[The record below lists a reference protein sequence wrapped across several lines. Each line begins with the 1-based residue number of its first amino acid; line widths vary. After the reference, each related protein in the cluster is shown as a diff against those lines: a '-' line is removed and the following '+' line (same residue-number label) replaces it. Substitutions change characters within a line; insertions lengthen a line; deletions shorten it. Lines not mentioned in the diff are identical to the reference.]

1 MLEIKNTNWNYPTP
15 IWFGLNRTTE
25 IKLALKELNI
35 SKPLIVTDPQF
46 SENKNFKKILEHLS
60 KDSIQFS
67 IFTDIKGNP
76 TGKNVSDGV
85 LKFNTDANDGVI
97 AIGGGSALDA
107 GKAIAFMSKQK
118 EDLWFFEDVGD
129 NWTKAIV
136 EDMPK
141 VIAIPTTA
149 GTGSET
155 GRASLIVDEDTY
167 TKKIIFHPS
176 ILPDLVI
183 LDPELTTSLPAHL
196 TAATGMDALAHCL
209 EAYCSHVHH
218 PMAHGIAIEGIKNI
232 KDNLVTAFNDPKD
245 ISARSAMLVSS
256 PMGSTAFQKGLGA
269 IHSLS
274 HPVNAL
280 YDLHHGLTNAIFM
293 PYVLKF
299 NQAEIE
305 ARIILLSN
313 YLELS
318 DRSFNGFLNWIL
330 DLRKELS
337 IPHTLKE
344 LKIEFD
350 FDTLAEMALVD
361 PSTPTNPTN
370 MTVNDMKKLYIDSYE
385 GNLN

>member
-1 MLEIKNTNWNYPTP
+1 MSEINNTNWNYPTP
-15 IWFGLNRTTE
+15 IWFGLNRTAE
-25 IKLALKELNI
+25 IKLALKELSI

-46 SENKNFKKILEHLS
+46 SENENFKKMIEHLS
-60 KDSIQFS
+60 KGSIQFS

-85 LKFNTDANDGVI
+85 LKFNADANDGVI

-118 EDLWFFEDVGD
+118 ENLWFFEDVGD
-129 NWTKAIV
+129 NWTKAIIK
-136 EDMPK
+136 DMPK

-183 LDPELTTSLPAHL
+183 LDPELTISLPAHL

-209 EAYCSHVHH
+209 EAYCSEVYH
-218 PMAHGIAIEGIKNI
+218 PMAHGIAVEGVRIIKN
-232 KDNLVTAFNDPKD
+232 NLVDAFKDPKNLF
-245 ISARSAMLVSS
+245 ARSQMLVSS

-274 HPVNAL
+274 HPINAIH
-280 YDLHHGLTNAIFM
+280 DLHHGLTNAIFM
-293 PYVLKF
+293 PYVIKF
-299 NQAEIE
+299 NQSVIE
-305 ARIILLSN
+305 EKMERLSR
-313 YLELS
+313 YIELKNQ
-318 DRSFNGFLNWIL
+318 SFDGFLEWIL
-330 DLRKELS
+330 DLRKQLS

-344 LKIEFD
+344 LNVKFD
-350 FDTLAEMALVD
+350 FDKLSKMALVD
-361 PSTPTNPTN
+361 PSTPTNPI
-370 MTVNDMKKLYIDSYE
+370 VLSQEDMKVLYLNSYE
-385 GNLN
+385 GNL

>member
-1 MLEIKNTNWNYPTP
+1 MSEINNTNWNYPTP
-15 IWFGLNRTTE
+15 IWFGLNRTAE
-25 IKLALKELNI
+25 IKLALKELSI
-35 SKPLIVTDPQF
+35 SRPLIVTDPQF
-46 SENKNFKKILEHLS
+46 SENENFKKMIEHLS

-85 LKFNTDANDGVI
+85 LKFNADANDGVI

-118 EDLWFFEDVGD
+118 ENLWFFEDVGD
-129 NWTKAIV
+129 NWTKAIIK
-136 EDMPK
+136 DMPK

-183 LDPELTTSLPAHL
+183 LDPELTISLPAHL

-209 EAYCSHVHH
+209 EAYCSEAYH
-218 PMAHGIAIEGIKNI
+218 PMAHGIAVEGVRIIKN
-232 KDNLVTAFNDPKD
+232 NLVDAFKNPENLF
-245 ISARSAMLVSS
+245 ARSQMLVSS

-274 HPVNAL
+274 HPINAIH
-280 YDLHHGLTNAIFM
+280 DLHHGLTNAIFM
-293 PYVLKF
+293 PYVIKF
-299 NQAEIE
+299 NQSVIE
-305 ARIILLSN
+305 EKMERLSK
-313 YLELS
+313 YIELKNQ
-318 DRSFNGFLNWIL
+318 SFDGFLEWIL
-330 DLRKELS
+330 DLRKQLL

-344 LKIEFD
+344 LNVKFD
-350 FDTLAEMALVD
+350 FDKLSKMALVD
-361 PSTPTNPTN
+361 PSTPTNPIVLN
-370 MTVNDMKKLYIDSYE
+370 QEDMKVLYLNSYE
-385 GNLN
+385 GNL

>member
-1 MLEIKNTNWNYPTP
+1 MSEINNTNWNYPTP
-15 IWFGLNRTTE
+15 IWFGLNRTAE
-25 IKLALKELNI
+25 IKLALKELSI
-35 SKPLIVTDPQF
+35 SRPLIVTDPQF
-46 SENKNFKKILEHLS
+46 SENENFKKMIEHLS
-60 KDSIQFS
+60 KGSIQFS

-85 LKFNTDANDGVI
+85 LKFNADANDGVI

-118 EDLWFFEDVGD
+118 ENLWFFEDVGD
-129 NWTKAIV
+129 NWTKAIIK
-136 EDMPK
+136 DMPK

-183 LDPELTTSLPAHL
+183 LDPELTISLPAHL

-209 EAYCSHVHH
+209 EAYCSEVYH
-218 PMAHGIAIEGIKNI
+218 PMAHGIAVEGVRIIKN
-232 KDNLVTAFNDPKD
+232 NLVDAFKNPENLF
-245 ISARSAMLVSS
+245 ARSQMLVSS

-274 HPVNAL
+274 HPINAIH
-280 YDLHHGLTNAIFM
+280 DLHHGLTNAIFM
-293 PYVLKF
+293 PYVIKF
-299 NQAEIE
+299 NQSVIE
-305 ARIILLSN
+305 EKMERLSK
-313 YLELS
+313 YIELKNQ
-318 DRSFNGFLNWIL
+318 SFDGFLEWIL
-330 DLRKELS
+330 DLRKQLL

-344 LKIEFD
+344 LNVKFD
-350 FDTLAEMALVD
+350 FDKLSKMALVD
-361 PSTPTNPTN
+361 PSTPTNPI
-370 MTVNDMKKLYIDSYE
+370 VLSQEDMKVLYLNSYE
-385 GNLN
+385 GNL

>member
-1 MLEIKNTNWNYPTP
+1 MSEINNTNWNYPTP
-15 IWFGLNRTTE
+15 IWFGLNRTAE
-25 IKLALKELNI
+25 IKLALKELSI
-35 SKPLIVTDPQF
+35 SRPLIVTDPQF
-46 SENKNFKKILEHLS
+46 SENENFKKMIEHLS

-85 LKFNTDANDGVI
+85 LKFNADANDGVI

-118 EDLWFFEDVGD
+118 ENLWFFEDVGD
-129 NWTKAIV
+129 NWTKAIIK
-136 EDMPK
+136 DMPK

-183 LDPELTTSLPAHL
+183 LDPELTISLPAHL

-209 EAYCSHVHH
+209 EAYCSEVYH
-218 PMAHGIAIEGIKNI
+218 PMAHGIAVEGVRIIKN
-232 KDNLVTAFNDPKD
+232 NLVDAFKDPENLF
-245 ISARSAMLVSS
+245 ARSQMLVSS

-274 HPVNAL
+274 HPINAMH
-280 YDLHHGLTNAIFM
+280 DLHHGLTNAIFM
-293 PYVLKF
+293 PYVIKF
-299 NQAEIE
+299 NQSVIE
-305 ARIILLSN
+305 EKMKRLSK
-313 YLELS
+313 YIELKNQ
-318 DRSFNGFLNWIL
+318 SFDGFLEWIL
-330 DLRKELS
+330 DLRKQLL

-344 LKIEFD
+344 LNVKFD
-350 FDTLAEMALVD
+350 FDKLSKMALVD
-361 PSTPTNPTN
+361 PSTPTNPI
-370 MTVNDMKKLYIDSYE
+370 VLSQEDMKVLYLNSYE
-385 GNLN
+385 GNL

>member
-1 MLEIKNTNWNYPTP
+1 MLEINNTNWNYPTP
-15 IWFGLNRTTE
+15 IWFGLNRTAE
-25 IKLALKELNI
+25 IKLALTELSI
-35 SKPLIVTDPQF
+35 SRPLIVTDPQF
-46 SENKNFKKILEHLS
+46 SENENFKKMIEHLS

-85 LKFNTDANDGVI
+85 LKFNADANDGVI

-118 EDLWFFEDVGD
+118 ENLWFFEDVGD
-129 NWTKAIV
+129 NWTKAIIK
-136 EDMPK
+136 DMPK

-183 LDPELTTSLPAHL
+183 LDPELTISLPAHL

-209 EAYCSHVHH
+209 EAYCSEVYH
-218 PMAHGIAIEGIKNI
+218 PMAHGIAVEGVRIIKN
-232 KDNLVTAFNDPKD
+232 NLVDAFKDPENLF
-245 ISARSAMLVSS
+245 ARSQMLVSS

-274 HPVNAL
+274 HPINAIH
-280 YDLHHGLTNAIFM
+280 DLHHGLTNAIFM
-293 PYVLKF
+293 PYVIKF
-299 NQAEIE
+299 NQSVIE
-305 ARIILLSN
+305 EKMERLSK
-313 YLELS
+313 YIELKNQ
-318 DRSFNGFLNWIL
+318 SFDGFLEWIL
-330 DLRKELS
+330 DLRKQLL

-344 LKIEFD
+344 LNVKFD
-350 FDTLAEMALVD
+350 FDKLSKMALVD
-361 PSTPTNPTN
+361 PSTPTNPI
-370 MTVNDMKKLYIDSYE
+370 VLSQEDMKVLYLNSYE
-385 GNLN
+385 GNL

>member
-1 MLEIKNTNWNYPTP
+1 MLEINNTNWNYPTP
-15 IWFGLNRTTE
+15 IWFGLNRTAE
-25 IKLALKELNI
+25 IKLALKELSI
-35 SKPLIVTDPQF
+35 SRPLIVTDPQF
-46 SENKNFKKILEHLS
+46 SENENFKKMIEHLS

-85 LKFNTDANDGVI
+85 LKFNADANDGVI

-118 EDLWFFEDVGD
+118 ENLWFFEDVGD
-129 NWTKAIV
+129 NWTKAIIK
-136 EDMPK
+136 DMPK

-183 LDPELTTSLPAHL
+183 LDPELTISLPAHL

-209 EAYCSHVHH
+209 EAYCSEVYH
-218 PMAHGIAIEGIKNI
+218 PMAHGIAVEGVRIIKN
-232 KDNLVTAFNDPKD
+232 NLVDAFKDPENLF
-245 ISARSAMLVSS
+245 ARSQMLVSS

-274 HPVNAL
+274 HPINAIH
-280 YDLHHGLTNAIFM
+280 DLHHGLTNAIFM
-293 PYVLKF
+293 PYVIKF
-299 NQAEIE
+299 NQSVIE
-305 ARIILLSN
+305 EKMERLSK
-313 YLELS
+313 YIELKNQ
-318 DRSFNGFLNWIL
+318 SFDGFLEWIL
-330 DLRKELS
+330 DLRKQLS

-344 LKIEFD
+344 LNVKFD
-350 FDTLAEMALVD
+350 FDKLSKMALVD
-361 PSTPTNPTN
+361 PSTPTNPIALSQE
-370 MTVNDMKKLYIDSYE
+370 DMKVLYLNSYE
-385 GNLN
+385 GNL

>member
-1 MLEIKNTNWNYPTP
+1 MLEIRNTNWNYPTP

-67 IFTDIKGNP
+67 TFTDIKGNP

-85 LKFNTDANDGVI
+85 LKFNVDANDGVI

-274 HPVNAL
+274 HPVNAVH
-280 YDLHHGLTNAIFM
+280 DLHHGLTNAIFM

-305 ARIILLSN
+305 GRIILLSN

>member
-1 MLEIKNTNWNYPTP
+1 MSEINNTNWNYPTP
-15 IWFGLNRTTE
+15 IWFGLNRTAE
-25 IKLALKELNI
+25 IKLALTELSI
-35 SKPLIVTDPQF
+35 SRPLIVTDPQF
-46 SENKNFKKILEHLS
+46 SENENFKKMIEHLS
-60 KDSIQFS
+60 KESIQFS

-85 LKFNTDANDGVI
+85 LKFNADANDGVI

-118 EDLWFFEDVGD
+118 ENLWFFEDVGD
-129 NWTKAIV
+129 NWTKAIIK
-136 EDMPK
+136 DMPK

-183 LDPELTTSLPAHL
+183 LDPELTISLPAHL

-209 EAYCSHVHH
+209 EAYCSEAYH
-218 PMAHGIAIEGIKNI
+218 PMAHGIAVEGVRIIKN
-232 KDNLVTAFNDPKD
+232 NLVDAFKDPENLF
-245 ISARSAMLVSS
+245 ARSQMLVSS

-274 HPVNAL
+274 HPINAIH
-280 YDLHHGLTNAIFM
+280 DLHHGLTNAIFM
-293 PYVLKF
+293 PYVIKF
-299 NQAEIE
+299 NQSVIE
-305 ARIILLSN
+305 EKMERLSR
-313 YLELS
+313 YIELKNQ
-318 DRSFNGFLNWIL
+318 SFDGFLEWIL
-330 DLRKELS
+330 DLRKQLS

-344 LKIEFD
+344 LNVKFD
-350 FDTLAEMALVD
+350 FDKLSKMALVD
-361 PSTPTNPTN
+361 PSTPTNPI
-370 MTVNDMKKLYIDSYE
+370 VLSQEDMKVLYLNSYE
-385 GNLN
+385 GNL

>member
-1 MLEIKNTNWNYPTP
+1 MSEINNTNWNYPTP
-15 IWFGLNRTTE
+15 IWFGLNRTAE
-25 IKLALKELNI
+25 IKLALTELSI
-35 SKPLIVTDPQF
+35 SRPLIVTDPQF
-46 SENKNFKKILEHLS
+46 SENENFKKIIEHLS

-85 LKFNTDANDGVI
+85 LKFNADANDGVI

-118 EDLWFFEDVGD
+118 ENLWFFEDVGD
-129 NWTKAIV
+129 NWTKAIIK
-136 EDMPK
+136 DMPK

-183 LDPELTTSLPAHL
+183 LDPELTISLPAHL

-209 EAYCSHVHH
+209 EAYCSEVYH
-218 PMAHGIAIEGIKNI
+218 PMAHGIAIEGVRIIKN
-232 KDNLVTAFNDPKD
+232 NLVDAFKDPKNLF
-245 ISARSAMLVSS
+245 ARSQMLVSS

-274 HPVNAL
+274 HPINAIH
-280 YDLHHGLTNAIFM
+280 DLHHGLTNAIFM
-293 PYVLKF
+293 PYVIKF
-299 NQAEIE
+299 NQSVIE
-305 ARIILLSN
+305 EKMERLSK
-313 YLELS
+313 YIELKNQ
-318 DRSFNGFLNWIL
+318 SFDGFLEWIL
-330 DLRKELS
+330 DLRKQLL

-344 LKIEFD
+344 LNVKFD
-350 FDTLAEMALVD
+350 FDKLSKMALVD
-361 PSTPTNPTN
+361 PSTPTNPI
-370 MTVNDMKKLYIDSYE
+370 VLSQEDMKVLYLNSYE
-385 GNLN
+385 GNL

>member
-1 MLEIKNTNWNYPTP
+1 MSEINNTNWNYPTP
-15 IWFGLNRTTE
+15 IWFGLNRTAE
-25 IKLALKELNI
+25 IKLALKELSI

-46 SENKNFKKILEHLS
+46 SENENFKKMIEHLS
-60 KDSIQFS
+60 KGSIQFS

-85 LKFNTDANDGVI
+85 LKFNADANDGVI

-118 EDLWFFEDVGD
+118 ENLWFFEDVGD
-129 NWTKAIV
+129 NWTKAIIK
-136 EDMPK
+136 DMPK

-183 LDPELTTSLPAHL
+183 LDPELTISLPAHL

-209 EAYCSHVHH
+209 EAYCSEVYH
-218 PMAHGIAIEGIKNI
+218 PMAHGIAIEGVRIIKN
-232 KDNLVTAFNDPKD
+232 NLVDAFKDPENLF
-245 ISARSAMLVSS
+245 ARSQMLVSS

-274 HPVNAL
+274 HPINAIH
-280 YDLHHGLTNAIFM
+280 DLHHGLTNAIFM
-293 PYVLKF
+293 PYVIKF
-299 NQAEIE
+299 NQSVIE
-305 ARIILLSN
+305 EKMERLSK
-313 YLELS
+313 YIELKNQ
-318 DRSFNGFLNWIL
+318 SFDGFLEWIL
-330 DLRKELS
+330 DLRKQLL

-344 LKIEFD
+344 LNVKFD
-350 FDTLAEMALVD
+350 FDKLSKMALVD
-361 PSTPTNPTN
+361 PSTPTNPI
-370 MTVNDMKKLYIDSYE
+370 VLSQEDMKVLYLNSYE
-385 GNLN
+385 GNL

>member
-136 EDMPK
+136 EDIPK

-274 HPVNAL
+274 HPVNAVH
-280 YDLHHGLTNAIFM
+280 DLHHGLTNAIFM

-370 MTVNDMKKLYIDSYE
+370 MTVNDMKKIYIDSYE

>member
-1 MLEIKNTNWNYPTP
+1 MSEINNTNWNYPTP
-15 IWFGLNRTTE
+15 IWFGLNRTAE
-25 IKLALKELNI
+25 IKLALKELSI

-46 SENKNFKKILEHLS
+46 SENENFKKMIERLS

-85 LKFNTDANDGVI
+85 LKFNADANDGVI

-118 EDLWFFEDVGD
+118 ENLWFFEDVGD
-129 NWTKAIV
+129 NWTKAIIK
-136 EDMPK
+136 DMPK

-183 LDPELTTSLPAHL
+183 LDPELTISLPAHL

-209 EAYCSHVHH
+209 EAYCSEVYH
-218 PMAHGIAIEGIKNI
+218 PMAHGIAVEGVRIIKN
-232 KDNLVTAFNDPKD
+232 NLVDAFKDPENLF
-245 ISARSAMLVSS
+245 ARSQMLVSS

-274 HPVNAL
+274 HPINAIH
-280 YDLHHGLTNAIFM
+280 DLHHGLTNAIFM
-293 PYVLKF
+293 PYVIKF
-299 NQAEIE
+299 NQSVIE
-305 ARIILLSN
+305 EKMERLSK
-313 YLELS
+313 YIELKNQ
-318 DRSFNGFLNWIL
+318 SFDGFLEWIL
-330 DLRKELS
+330 DLRKQLL

-344 LKIEFD
+344 LNVKFD
-350 FDTLAEMALVD
+350 FDKLSKMALVD
-361 PSTPTNPTN
+361 PSTPTNPI
-370 MTVNDMKKLYIDSYE
+370 VLSQEDMKALYLNSYE
-385 GNLN
+385 GNL

>member
-1 MLEIKNTNWNYPTP
+1 MSEINNTNWNYPTP
-15 IWFGLNRTTE
+15 IWFGLNRTAE
-25 IKLALKELNI
+25 IKLALKELSI

-46 SENKNFKKILEHLS
+46 SENENFKKMIEHLS
-60 KDSIQFS
+60 KESIQFS

-85 LKFNTDANDGVI
+85 LKFNADANDGVI

-118 EDLWFFEDVGD
+118 ENLWFFEDVGD
-129 NWTKAIV
+129 NWTKAIIK
-136 EDMPK
+136 DMPK

-183 LDPELTTSLPAHL
+183 LDPELTISLPAHL

-209 EAYCSHVHH
+209 EAYCSEVYH
-218 PMAHGIAIEGIKNI
+218 PMAHGIAIEGVRIIKN
-232 KDNLVTAFNDPKD
+232 NLVDAFKDPENL
-245 ISARSAMLVSS
+245 IARSQMLVSS

-274 HPVNAL
+274 HPINAIH
-280 YDLHHGLTNAIFM
+280 DLHHGLTNAIFM
-293 PYVLKF
+293 PYVIKF
-299 NQAEIE
+299 NQSVIE
-305 ARIILLSN
+305 EKMERLSK
-313 YLELS
+313 YIELKNQ
-318 DRSFNGFLNWIL
+318 SFDGFLEWIL
-330 DLRKELS
+330 DLRKQLL

-344 LKIEFD
+344 LNVKFD
-350 FDTLAEMALVD
+350 FDKLSKMALVD
-361 PSTPTNPTN
+361 PSTPTNPI
-370 MTVNDMKKLYIDSYE
+370 VLSQEDMKVLYLNSYE
-385 GNLN
+385 GNL

>member
-1 MLEIKNTNWNYPTP
+1 MSEIKNTNWNYPTP

-46 SENKNFKKILEHLS
+46 SENENFKKIVEYLS

-85 LKFNTDANDGVI
+85 LKFNTDVNDGVI

-118 EDLWFFEDVGD
+118 ENLWFFEDVGD

-136 EDMPK
+136 KDMPK

-155 GRASLIVDEDTY
+155 GRASLIIDEDTY

-209 EAYCSHVHH
+209 EAYCSHVYH

-232 KDNLVTAFNDPKD
+232 KDNLVTAFNDPKN
-245 ISARSAMLVSS
+245 INARSAMLVSS

-274 HPVNAL
+274 HPVNAVH
-280 YDLHHGLTNAIFM
+280 DLHHGLTNAIFM

-299 NQAEIE
+299 NQVEIE

-313 YLELS
+313 YLELN

-330 DLRKELS
+330 DLRKELL

-370 MTVNDMKKLYIDSYE
+370 MTVNDMKKLYVDSYE

>member
-46 SENKNFKKILEHLS
+46 SENENFRKIVEQLS

-85 LKFNTDANDGVI
+85 LKFNVDANDGVI

-155 GRASLIVDEDTY
+155 GRASLIVDEDTS

-232 KDNLVTAFNDPKD
+232 KDNLVTAFNDPKN
-245 ISARSAMLVSS
+245 INARSAMLVSS

-274 HPVNAL
+274 HPVNAVH
-280 YDLHHGLTNAIFM
+280 DLHHGLTNAIFM

-313 YLELS
+313 YLELN

>member
-1 MLEIKNTNWNYPTP
+1 MSEINNTNWNYPTP
-15 IWFGLNRTTE
+15 IWFGLNRTAE
-25 IKLALKELNI
+25 IKLALTELSI
-35 SKPLIVTDPQF
+35 SRPLIVTDPQF
-46 SENKNFKKILEHLS
+46 SENENFKKMIEHLS
-60 KDSIQFS
+60 KESIQFS

-85 LKFNTDANDGVI
+85 LKFNADANDGVI

-118 EDLWFFEDVGD
+118 ENLWFFEDVGD
-129 NWTKAIV
+129 NWTKAIIK
-136 EDMPK
+136 DMPK

-183 LDPELTTSLPAHL
+183 LDPELTISLPAHL

-209 EAYCSHVHH
+209 EAYCSEVYH
-218 PMAHGIAIEGIKNI
+218 PMAHGIAVEGVRIIKN
-232 KDNLVTAFNDPKD
+232 NLVDAFKDPENLF
-245 ISARSAMLVSS
+245 ARSQMLVSS

-274 HPVNAL
+274 HPINAIH
-280 YDLHHGLTNAIFM
+280 DLHHGLTNAIFM
-293 PYVLKF
+293 PYVIKF
-299 NQAEIE
+299 NQSVIE
-305 ARIILLSN
+305 EKMERLSK
-313 YLELS
+313 YIELKNQ
-318 DRSFNGFLNWIL
+318 SFDGFLEWIL
-330 DLRKELS
+330 DLRKQLS

-344 LKIEFD
+344 LNVKFD
-350 FDTLAEMALVD
+350 FDKLSKMALVD
-361 PSTPTNPTN
+361 PSTPTNPI
-370 MTVNDMKKLYIDSYE
+370 VLSQEDMKVLYLNSYE
-385 GNLN
+385 GNL

>member
-1 MLEIKNTNWNYPTP
+1 MSEIKNTNWNYPTP

-60 KDSIQFS
+60 KVSIQFS
-67 IFTDIKGNP
+67 VFTDIKGNP

-232 KDNLVTAFNDPKD
+232 KDNLVTAFNDPKN

>member
-1 MLEIKNTNWNYPTP
+1 MLEINNTNWNYPTP
-15 IWFGLNRTTE
+15 IWFGLNRTAE
-25 IKLALKELNI
+25 IKLALKELSI
-35 SKPLIVTDPQF
+35 SRPLIVTDPQF
-46 SENKNFKKILEHLS
+46 SENENFKKMIEHLS
-60 KDSIQFS
+60 KESIQFS

-85 LKFNTDANDGVI
+85 LKFNADANDGVI

-118 EDLWFFEDVGD
+118 ENLWFFEDVGD
-129 NWTKAIV
+129 NWTKAIIK
-136 EDMPK
+136 DMPK

-183 LDPELTTSLPAHL
+183 LDPELTISLPAHL

-209 EAYCSHVHH
+209 EAYCSEVYH
-218 PMAHGIAIEGIKNI
+218 PMAHGIAIEGVRIIKN
-232 KDNLVTAFNDPKD
+232 NLVDAFKDPENLF
-245 ISARSAMLVSS
+245 ARSQMLVSS

-274 HPVNAL
+274 HPINAIH
-280 YDLHHGLTNAIFM
+280 DLHHGLTNAIFM
-293 PYVLKF
+293 PYVIKF
-299 NQAEIE
+299 NQSVIE
-305 ARIILLSN
+305 EKMERLSK
-313 YLELS
+313 YIELKNQ
-318 DRSFNGFLNWIL
+318 SFDGFLEWIL
-330 DLRKELS
+330 DLRKQLS

-344 LKIEFD
+344 LNVKFD
-350 FDTLAEMALVD
+350 FDKLSKMALVD
-361 PSTPTNPTN
+361 PSTPTNPI
-370 MTVNDMKKLYIDSYE
+370 VLSQEDMKVLYLNSYE
-385 GNLN
+385 GNL

>member
-1 MLEIKNTNWNYPTP
+1 MSEINNTNWNYPTP
-15 IWFGLNRTTE
+15 IWFGLNRTAE
-25 IKLALKELNI
+25 IKLALTELSI
-35 SKPLIVTDPQF
+35 SRPLIVTDPQF
-46 SENKNFKKILEHLS
+46 SENENFKKMIEHLS
-60 KDSIQFS
+60 KDSIHFS

-85 LKFNTDANDGVI
+85 LKFNADANDGVI

-118 EDLWFFEDVGD
+118 ENLWFFEDVGD
-129 NWTKAIV
+129 NWTKAIIK
-136 EDMPK
+136 DMPK

-183 LDPELTTSLPAHL
+183 LDPELTISLPAHL

-209 EAYCSHVHH
+209 EAYCSEVYH
-218 PMAHGIAIEGIKNI
+218 PMAHGIAIEGVRIIKN
-232 KDNLVTAFNDPKD
+232 NLVDAFKDPENL
-245 ISARSAMLVSS
+245 IARSQMLVSS

-274 HPVNAL
+274 HPINAIH
-280 YDLHHGLTNAIFM
+280 DLHHGLTNAIFM
-293 PYVLKF
+293 PYVIKF
-299 NQAEIE
+299 NQSVIE
-305 ARIILLSN
+305 EKMERLSK
-313 YLELS
+313 YIELKNQ
-318 DRSFNGFLNWIL
+318 SFDGFLEWIL
-330 DLRKELS
+330 DLRKQLS

-344 LKIEFD
+344 LNVKFD
-350 FDTLAEMALVD
+350 FDKLSKMALVD
-361 PSTPTNPTN
+361 PSTPTNPI
-370 MTVNDMKKLYIDSYE
+370 VLSQEDMKVLYLNSYE
-385 GNLN
+385 GNL

>member
-1 MLEIKNTNWNYPTP
+1 MSEINNTNWNYPTP
-15 IWFGLNRTTE
+15 IWFGLNRTAE
-25 IKLALKELNI
+25 IKLALKELSI

-46 SENKNFKKILEHLS
+46 SENENFKKMIEYLS
-60 KDSIQFS
+60 KGSIQFS

-85 LKFNTDANDGVI
+85 LKFNADANDGVI

-118 EDLWFFEDVGD
+118 ENLWFFEDVGD
-129 NWTKAIV
+129 NWTKAIIK
-136 EDMPK
+136 DMPK

-183 LDPELTTSLPAHL
+183 LDPELTISLPAHL

-209 EAYCSHVHH
+209 EAYCSEVYH
-218 PMAHGIAIEGIKNI
+218 PMAHGIAVEGVRIIKN
-232 KDNLVTAFNDPKD
+232 NLVDAFKDPENLF
-245 ISARSAMLVSS
+245 ARSQMLVSS

-274 HPVNAL
+274 HPINAIH
-280 YDLHHGLTNAIFM
+280 DLHHGLTNAIFM
-293 PYVLKF
+293 PYVIKF
-299 NQAEIE
+299 NQSVIE
-305 ARIILLSN
+305 EKMERLSK
-313 YLELS
+313 YIELKNQ
-318 DRSFNGFLNWIL
+318 SFDGFLEWIL
-330 DLRKELS
+330 DLRKQLS

-344 LKIEFD
+344 LNVKFD
-350 FDTLAEMALVD
+350 FDKLSKMALVD
-361 PSTPTNPTN
+361 PSTPTNPI
-370 MTVNDMKKLYIDSYE
+370 VLSQEDMKVLYLNSYE
-385 GNLN
+385 GNL

>member
-1 MLEIKNTNWNYPTP
+1 MSEIKNTNWNYPTP

-46 SENKNFKKILEHLS
+46 SENKNFKKIEEHLS

-118 EDLWFFEDVGD
+118 ENLWFFEDVGD

-136 EDMPK
+136 KDMPK

-218 PMAHGIAIEGIKNI
+218 PMAHG
-232 KDNLVTAFNDPKD
+232 L
-245 ISARSAMLVSS
+245 SL
-256 PMGSTAFQKGLGA
+256 
-269 IHSLS
+269 IH
-274 HPVNAL
+274 
-280 YDLHHGLTNAIFM
+280 I
-293 PYVLKF
+293 
-299 NQAEIE
+299 
-305 ARIILLSN
+305 
-313 YLELS
+313 
-318 DRSFNGFLNWIL
+318 
-330 DLRKELS
+330 
-337 IPHTLKE
+337 
-344 LKIEFD
+344 
-350 FDTLAEMALVD
+350 
-361 PSTPTNPTN
+361 
-370 MTVNDMKKLYIDSYE
+370 
-385 GNLN
+385 

>member
-1 MLEIKNTNWNYPTP
+1 MSEINNTNWNYPTP
-15 IWFGLNRTTE
+15 IWFGLNRTAE
-25 IKLALKELNI
+25 IKLALTELSI
-35 SKPLIVTDPQF
+35 SRPLIVTDPQF
-46 SENKNFKKILEHLS
+46 SENENFKKMIEHLS

-85 LKFNTDANDGVI
+85 LKFNADANDGVI

-118 EDLWFFEDVGD
+118 ENLWFFEDVGD
-129 NWTKAIV
+129 NWTKAIIK
-136 EDMPK
+136 DMPK

-183 LDPELTTSLPAHL
+183 LDPELTISLPAHL

-209 EAYCSHVHH
+209 EAYCSEAYH
-218 PMAHGIAIEGIKNI
+218 PMAHGIAVEGVRIIKN
-232 KDNLVTAFNDPKD
+232 NLVDAFKDPENLF
-245 ISARSAMLVSS
+245 ARSQMLVSS

-274 HPVNAL
+274 HPINAIH
-280 YDLHHGLTNAIFM
+280 DLHHGLTNAIFM
-293 PYVLKF
+293 PYVIKF
-299 NQAEIE
+299 NQSVIE
-305 ARIILLSN
+305 EKMERLSK
-313 YLELS
+313 YIELKNQ
-318 DRSFNGFLNWIL
+318 SFDGFLEWIL
-330 DLRKELS
+330 DLRKQLL

-344 LKIEFD
+344 LNVKFD
-350 FDTLAEMALVD
+350 FDKLSKMALVD
-361 PSTPTNPTN
+361 PSTPTNPI
-370 MTVNDMKKLYIDSYE
+370 VLSQEDMKALYLNSYE
-385 GNLN
+385 GNL

>member
-1 MLEIKNTNWNYPTP
+1 MSEINNTNWNYPTP
-15 IWFGLNRTTE
+15 IWFGLNRTAE
-25 IKLALKELNI
+25 IKLALTELSI
-35 SKPLIVTDPQF
+35 SRPLIVTDPQF
-46 SENKNFKKILEHLS
+46 SENENFKKMIEHLS
-60 KDSIQFS
+60 KESIQFS

-85 LKFNTDANDGVI
+85 LKFNADANDGVI

-118 EDLWFFEDVGD
+118 ENLWFFEDVGD
-129 NWTKAIV
+129 NWTKAIIK
-136 EDMPK
+136 DMPK

-183 LDPELTTSLPAHL
+183 LDPELTISLPPHL

-209 EAYCSHVHH
+209 EAYCSEVYH
-218 PMAHGIAIEGIKNI
+218 PMAHGIAVEGVRIIKN
-232 KDNLVTAFNDPKD
+232 NLVDAFKDPKNLF
-245 ISARSAMLVSS
+245 ARSQMLVSS

-274 HPVNAL
+274 HPINAIH
-280 YDLHHGLTNAIFM
+280 DLHHGLTNAIFM
-293 PYVLKF
+293 PYVIKF
-299 NQAEIE
+299 NQSVIE
-305 ARIILLSN
+305 EKMERLSK
-313 YLELS
+313 YIELKNQ
-318 DRSFNGFLNWIL
+318 SFDGFLEWIL
-330 DLRKELS
+330 DLRKQLL

-344 LKIEFD
+344 LNVKFD
-350 FDTLAEMALVD
+350 FDKLSKMALVD
-361 PSTPTNPTN
+361 PSTPTNPI
-370 MTVNDMKKLYIDSYE
+370 VLSQEDMKVLYLNSYE
-385 GNLN
+385 GNL

>member
-1 MLEIKNTNWNYPTP
+1 MSEINNTNWNYPTP
-15 IWFGLNRTTE
+15 IWFGLNRTAE
-25 IKLALKELNI
+25 IKLALKELSI

-46 SENKNFKKILEHLS
+46 SENENFKKMIEHLS
-60 KDSIQFS
+60 KGSIQFS

-85 LKFNTDANDGVI
+85 LKFNADANDGVI

-118 EDLWFFEDVGD
+118 ENLWFFEDVGD
-129 NWTKAIV
+129 NWTKAIIK
-136 EDMPK
+136 DMPK

-183 LDPELTTSLPAHL
+183 LDPELTISLPPHL

-209 EAYCSHVHH
+209 EAYCSEVYH
-218 PMAHGIAIEGIKNI
+218 PMAHGIAIEGVRIIKN
-232 KDNLVTAFNDPKD
+232 NLVDAFKDPKNLF
-245 ISARSAMLVSS
+245 ARSQMLVSS

-274 HPVNAL
+274 HPINAIH
-280 YDLHHGLTNAIFM
+280 DLHHGLTNAIFM
-293 PYVLKF
+293 PYVIKF
-299 NQAEIE
+299 NQSVIE
-305 ARIILLSN
+305 EKMERLSK
-313 YLELS
+313 YIELKNQ
-318 DRSFNGFLNWIL
+318 SFDGFLEWIL
-330 DLRKELS
+330 DLRKQLS

-344 LKIEFD
+344 LNVKFD
-350 FDTLAEMALVD
+350 FDKLSKMALVD
-361 PSTPTNPTN
+361 PSTPTNPI
-370 MTVNDMKKLYIDSYE
+370 VLSQEDMKVLYLNSYE
-385 GNLN
+385 GNL

>member
-1 MLEIKNTNWNYPTP
+1 MSEINNTNWNYPTP
-15 IWFGLNRTTE
+15 IWFGLNRTAE
-25 IKLALKELNI
+25 IKLALKELSI
-35 SKPLIVTDPQF
+35 SRPLIVTDPQF
-46 SENKNFKKILEHLS
+46 SENENFKKMIEHLS
-60 KDSIQFS
+60 KESIQFS

-85 LKFNTDANDGVI
+85 LKFNADANDGVI

-118 EDLWFFEDVGD
+118 ENLWFFEDVGD
-129 NWTKAIV
+129 NWTKAIIK
-136 EDMPK
+136 DMPK

-183 LDPELTTSLPAHL
+183 LDPELTISLPAHL

-209 EAYCSHVHH
+209 EAYCSEVYH
-218 PMAHGIAIEGIKNI
+218 PMAHGIAVEGVRIIKN
-232 KDNLVTAFNDPKD
+232 NLVDAFKDPENLF
-245 ISARSAMLVSS
+245 ARSQMLVSS

-274 HPVNAL
+274 HPINAIH
-280 YDLHHGLTNAIFM
+280 DLHHGLTNAIFM
-293 PYVLKF
+293 PYVIKF
-299 NQAEIE
+299 NQSVIE
-305 ARIILLSN
+305 EKMERLSK
-313 YLELS
+313 YIELKNQ
-318 DRSFNGFLNWIL
+318 SFDGFLEWIL
-330 DLRKELS
+330 DLRKQLS

-344 LKIEFD
+344 LNVKFD
-350 FDTLAEMALVD
+350 FDKLSKMALVD
-361 PSTPTNPTN
+361 PSTPTNPI
-370 MTVNDMKKLYIDSYE
+370 VLSQEDMKVLYLNSYE
-385 GNLN
+385 GNL